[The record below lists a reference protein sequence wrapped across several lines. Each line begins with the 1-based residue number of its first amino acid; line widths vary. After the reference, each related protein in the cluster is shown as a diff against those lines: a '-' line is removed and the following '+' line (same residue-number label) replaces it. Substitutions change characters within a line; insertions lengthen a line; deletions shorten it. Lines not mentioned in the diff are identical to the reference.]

1 LRWGFY
7 GRPGLEPLAAIE
19 DLEVVLALAHL
30 VGELDHLK
38 TQAPW
43 AQASRRKH
51 HKGFENHPSTRAVQ
65 SCA

>member
-30 VGELDHLK
+30 VSELDHLK
-38 TQAPW
+38 AQAPW
-43 AQASRRKH
+43 AKASRRKH
-51 HKGFENHPSTRAVQ
+51 HKGFENHPSTRAVE